1 MQSSRM
7 LSGRFTE
14 SRSDCIMKHSLKK
27 SEKEKIIQKIISCL
41 FEQHDEILTVYIF
54 GSFISARYFSDIDI
68 GIIAAIDLSKP
79 LEFELELEN
88 RLEKVIKYPVDVRIL
103 NQAPLSFA
111 QNVFRSGRVIIDKN
125 PNLRADFEGRI
136 LKQYFDFSPFQQ
148 RYLQEVI
155 NAPV

>member
-1 MQSSRM
+1 M

-68 GIIAAIDLSKP
+68 GIIAAMDLSRP

>member
-1 MQSSRM
+1 M

-27 SEKEKIIQKIISCL
+27 SEKEKIIQKIISRL

>member
-1 MQSSRM
+1 M

-27 SEKEKIIQKIISCL
+27 SEKEKIIQRIISRL
-41 FEQHDEILTVYIF
+41 YEQHDEILTVYIF

-68 GIIAAIDLSKP
+68 GIIAAMDLSKP

-88 RLEKVIKYPVDVRIL
+88 RLEKVIKYPVDVRVL